1 MIIRILNLYHL
12 YQIKTKVSVLSSS
25 SYKMKVSKLKNQ
37 KRLRI
42 RKKKRKVFGSDF
54 WIYLDRQNQPTL
66 NELAPK
72 ALNPIRF
79 GVQCLFVYGKYLKNR
94 YIRGIA
100 DIIK

>member
-1 MIIRILNLYHL
+1 MIIRILNLYPL

-25 SYKMKVSKLKNQ
+25 SYKLKVSKLKNQ

-66 NELAPK
+66 NEVAPK
-72 ALNPIRF
+72 ALNPISF
-79 GVQCLFVYGKYLKNR
+79 GVQCLFVYWKYVIYL
-94 YIRGIA
+94 YISG
-100 DIIK
+100 